1 MPRKPKPRPA
11 SGNESGYMAELL
23 KRPSVL
29 KLLLLWGTF
38 GDGCGQDA
46 IARRMKT
53 VGVELTGEKVVELYH
68 LAVAN
73 AKQPM
78 GSRKKKQAA

>member
-1 MPRKPKPRPA
+1 MPRRPKPRPA
-11 SGNESGYMAELL
+11 SGNEQDYLASLL
-23 KRPSVL
+23 NRKAVL
-29 KLLLLWGTF
+29 KLLLLWGTY

-78 GSRKKKQAA
+78 GSRKKKRAA